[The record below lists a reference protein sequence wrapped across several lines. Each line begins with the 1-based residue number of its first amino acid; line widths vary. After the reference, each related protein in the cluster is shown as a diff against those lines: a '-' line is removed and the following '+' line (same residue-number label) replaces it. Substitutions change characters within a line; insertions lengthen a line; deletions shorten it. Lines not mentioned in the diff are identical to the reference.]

1 MTFDALSGPSSMSTE
16 GGSMS
21 KLKLNITMSIDG
33 FVAGPDQSPEHPLG
47 VGGEELHN
55 WLIPLKA
62 FRESHGEEGGEVN
75 ASTPFAE
82 DILGGAGATIMGRN
96 MFGGGPGPWDESWKG
111 WWGDDPPFHH
121 AVFVLTSHP
130 REPLEMEGGTTFV
143 FVTEGC
149 EAALAQA
156 REAAGGKDVQI
167 HGGASPVQQ
176 ALAAGAL
183 EELQAPV
190 APVLLGSGTPLLGG
204 STGRLERVR
213 VLESPSG
220 VVHIRYRSV
229 SL

>member
-1 MTFDALSGPSSMSTE
+1 
-16 GGSMS
+16 
-21 KLKLNITMSIDG
+21 MSIVFADLTVSLEG
-33 FVAGPDQSPEHPLG
+33 FVAGPDPSMENPLG
-47 VGGEELHN
+47 VGGQQLHE
-55 WLIPLKA
+55 WALA
-62 FRESHGEEGGEVN
+62 SMAWREAHGREGGEAGVD
-75 ASTPFAE
+75 SEVIDETVSRT
-82 DILGGAGATIMGRN
+82 GAGIMGRK
-96 MFGGGPGPWDESWKG
+96 MFSGGSGPWERDPNPRG

-121 AVFVLTSHP
+121 TVFVLTSHS
-130 REPLEMEGGTTFV
+130 REPLEMQGGTSFV
-143 FVTEGC
+143 FVTEGFD
-149 EAALAQA
+149 AALAQA
-156 REAAGGKDVQI
+156 REAAGGKDVQL

-183 EELQAPV
+183 EELQVHV